1 MALLFDSGIFSVI
14 GLASELLIGA
24 KLYWYTTG
32 TSTPLATY
40 SDQGLTVANANPVV
54 ANADGRFPA
63 IWLQEASYKL
73 VLKTALDVTL
83 VTRDPI
89 VGTTALGSL
98 SGSGGAALVGYKA
111 SGSSTVTLTVAN

>member
-1 MALLFDSGIFSVI
+1 MALLFDPGIFSVI
-14 GLASELLIGA
+14 GLASELLVGA

-40 SDQGLTVANANPVV
+40 SNQALSVPHAHPVV

-73 VLKTALDVTL
+73 VLKSALDVTL

-89 VGTTALGSL
+89 VGTTALASLAASTGSP
-98 SGSGGAALVGYKA
+98 LVGYLPA
-111 SGSSTVTLTVAN
+111 GTNVQAT